1 VLGVDPGSIRTG
13 WGILDGD
20 VDRPRVVACGEIHVP
35 ESQAFAVRLH
45 RLQEAFRG
53 VLIEYAPAEAAVE
66 SPFHGVSARSALQ
79 LAHARGVL
87 LAALACNE
95 VPIHEYAPAA
105 VKKSVCGSGRA
116 DKAQVQQMMVRLLG
130 APSTGPWTP
139 DVSDALAL
147 AWCHLAHGRFAA
159 AVSRS
164 RP

>member
-1 VLGVDPGSIRTG
+1 MLGVDPGSIRTG
-13 WGILDGD
+13 WGILGGD
-20 VDRPRVVACGEIHVP
+20 VNRPQVVACGEIHIP
-35 ESQAFAVRLH
+35 ESKAFAVRLF
-45 RLQEAFRG
+45 RLQEAFRRI
-53 VLIEYAPAEAAVE
+53 LTEHAPSEAAVE

-87 LAALACNE
+87 LATLASDS

-105 VKKSVCGSGRA
+105 VKKAVCGSGRA
-116 DKAQVQQMMVRLLG
+116 DKAQVQRMMVRLLG
-130 APSTGPWTP
+130 GPAEGRWTP

-147 AWCHLAHGRFAA
+147 AWCHIAHGRFAA